1 MPNRRRRT
9 TRTLGL
15 AALLAAVSAAGAHA
29 TQRAGIVIT
38 GTATPPVA
46 TTTSTSATT
55 STSTSPPRSS
65 PRIVRRRPTWSL
77 AGSAPTAG
85 SARRRAHAAG
95 DPGVTIADFHFSP
108 GTTTVHVGDTVTW
121 ANNGP
126 SAHSAT
132 ATNGS
137 FNTGIL
143 QPGHSASH
151 TFTQAGTFAYVC
163 EIHPFMHGTIVV
175 LAGTTSST
183 SPATQSSPQA
193 VAPTTT
199 TAATATTTGAPTTT
213 TTPRTAAAGAT
224 GQPALP
230 VTGLDV
236 LWGLAA
242 GLVLIACGAVLR
254 RAAGR
259 DVGRRPH

>member
-1 MPNRRRRT
+1 M
-9 TRTLGL
+9 
-15 AALLAAVSAAGAHA
+15 
-29 TQRAGIVIT
+29 
-38 GTATPPVA
+38 
-46 TTTSTSATT
+46 
-55 STSTSPPRSS
+55 
-65 PRIVRRRPTWSL
+65 RRRPAWSL
-77 AGSAPTAG
+77 AGSARTAT
-85 SARRRAHAAG
+85 SALRHARAAG

-108 GTTTVHVGDTVTW
+108 ATTTVHVGDTVTW

-143 QPGHSASH
+143 KPGHSASH

-175 LAGTTSST
+175 LAATR
-183 SPATQSSPQA
+183 PATQSSPQA
-193 VAPTTT
+193 AAPTTT
-199 TAATATTTGAPTTT
+199 TGATATTTGAPTTT
-213 TTPRTAAAGAT
+213 STPATAAAGAT
-224 GQPALP
+224 GRPALP

-236 LWGLAA
+236 VWGLSA
-242 GLVLIACGAVLR
+242 GLVLMAFGVVLR